1 MKSGKSVLVRG
12 TAVAALVAGALAA
25 SQGAQAAE
33 KVTYLLPAPAFL
45 PAFGPW
51 QVAKARGYYT
61 AEGLDVTFQSGRGG
75 VDTAKQIGAGNAPI
89 GGGIG
94 DTPIIVRPNGIPV
107 KAVAQLGGRSLMN
120 LTVAADAGI
129 NGPKDLKGKTITVL
143 SYGDTTYYALL
154 GMMASVGLTKND
166 ANIQAAGPTGV
177 WQLFLQGKSQAMASV
192 PDWTAIAYG
201 RKKKIKVFP
210 ADDYF
215 KSMSQ
220 VVLASDKTIAA
231 NPELVKKLVRATLK
245 GLDAIKAD
253 PVAAANDYVKAV
265 PQWKGKEGAV
275 IGTFRLYNKLVYPGQ
290 AKTGVVDASR
300 LASLQEFYLKQGF
313 IRKATPVKDLY
324 TNQFVE

>member
-12 TAVAALVAGALAA
+12 VAAAALLAGGLAA
-25 SQGAQAAE
+25 TSAAQAAE

-51 QVAKARGYYT
+51 QVAKARGYYK
-61 AEGLDVTFQSGRGG
+61 AEGLEVTFQSGRGG

-89 GGGIG
+89 GGALG

-192 PDWTAIAYG
+192 PDWTAIALG
-201 RKKKIKVFP
+201 RGKKIKIFP
-210 ADDYF
+210 ADKYF
-215 KSMSQ
+215 QSMSQ
-220 VVLASDKTIAA
+220 VIVASDKTIAA
-231 NPELVKKLVRATLK
+231 NPALVKKLVSATLK
-245 GLDAIKAD
+245 GLAAIKSD
-253 PVAAANDYVKAV
+253 PAAAAKDYVKAV
-265 PQWKGKEGAV
+265 PRWKGKEGAV
-275 IGTFRLYNKLVYPGQ
+275 IGTFKLYNELVYPGQ
-290 AKTGVVDASR
+290 EKIGVIDAKR
-300 LASLQEFYLKQGF
+300 LASLQQFYLKQGF
-313 IRKATPVKDLY
+313 IRKTSPVNELY